1 MLFLLAPPL
10 TAQPAADPS
19 APVLEPVRTSI
30 TVTERVSTESPAPVT
45 LVNRL
50 YLQASPG
57 VNLDDRLRAVPG
69 FSLFRR
75 SSSVAANPTT
85 QGVSLRGIGSTG
97 ASRTLVLWDGIP
109 LNDPFG
115 GWVYWTRITPED
127 VEQVEVQRGASTS
140 VFGDRALGGALAL
153 FSRPARPLSLRL
165 SYEGGNRNTHEL
177 AGGVSHL
184 WRRVG
189 VSAQIRSFTTDGYFI
204 VPEAIRGAA
213 DRPAGV
219 KFVAGSTRFDYL
231 GARNRLFVRLDVLAE
246 DRQNGTVLQTNSTVL
261 GTAAANYTY
270 ESGGTG
276 VTLLGY
282 HTRGDFR
289 ANFSAIAA
297 DRNSERLTAVQ
308 RVPSDA
314 TGGAGIWRASGA
326 KWQALAGGDFER
338 VSGESVERL
347 FPPGLR
353 IGGGTRAQGG
363 IFGQA
368 NATLG
373 IARFYAGVREHF
385 LSTNDAYFNPSGG
398 VTLGRGWWRA
408 RASAYRAF
416 RVPTLNEL
424 YREFRAGNA
433 VTRANPDLQPE
444 ELTGVEAGFD
454 LLGETRRLRLT
465 AFRNDMRE
473 LITNVTL
480 SSTPTQVIRQRRN
493 AGAALGRGL
502 EAEVEQSWRSLRFQA
517 NYLFVDN
524 RFSNGLR
531 VPQVARHQGSAILIF
546 DRGGTFASAQIRSF
560 SSQFEDDR
568 NLRSQLMPGFASVQ
582 FAVRRR
588 LKSHLSA
595 SLVVENALNRE
606 YITGFT
612 PQPQIGPPV
621 LWRAGLRWDG
631 PLR

>member
-10 TAQPAADPS
+10 TAQPAADPP

-115 GWVYWTRITPED
+115 GWVYWTRITPEEI
-127 VEQVEVQRGASTS
+127 EQVEVQRGASTS

-153 FSRPARPLSLRL
+153 FSRPARPLLLRL

-177 AGGVSHL
+177 AGGISHL
-184 WRRVG
+184 WRRIG
-189 VSAQIRSFTTDGYFI
+189 VSASVRSFTTDGYFI
-204 VPEAIRGAA
+204 VPGSIRGAA

-231 GARNRLFVRLDVLAE
+231 GARNRLFIRLDLLAE
-246 DRQNGTVLQTNSTVL
+246 DRQNGTVLQTNSTAL

-270 ESGGTG
+270 ESGGAG

-297 DRNSERLTAVQ
+297 DRNSERLTAIQ

-373 IARFYAGVREHF
+373 IARLYAGVREHF
-385 LSTNDAYFNPSGG
+385 LSTNKAYFNPSGG
-398 VTLGRGWWRA
+398 VTLGRAWWRA

-424 YREFRAGNA
+424 FREFRAGNA

-502 EAEVEQSWRSLRFQA
+502 EAEVEQSWRSLRFQG

-546 DRGGTFASAQIRSF
+546 DRGGTFASAQIRSY

-568 NLRSQLMPGFASVQ
+568 NLRSQLMPGFASMQ